1 MTFKEFEQTI
11 KNYVANDKL
20 AEAISLMSAYFKDDP
35 DINDIILQSGRYRSL
50 KKDQQNGTVDYNTL
64 QTAFNQLRA
73 NILTFLEQHQPP
85 SSGNSS
91 THENKSIEERMN
103 LSHARISIL
112 WLLQDNQ
119 QPENGL
125 TISKIHQ
132 LANTHSRKFIVLALQ
147 EMAESGLLER
157 NKVEKTVYWRLTEK
171 GDEIADRF
179 KASSI
184 WNG

>member
-1 MTFKEFEQTI
+1 MTFQEFEQTI
-11 KNYVANDKL
+11 KTYVANDKL

-73 NILTFLEQHQPP
+73 NILNFLEQHQPATT
-85 SSGNSS
+85 NAQD
-91 THENKSIEERMN
+91 THHSSIEERMN

-112 WLLQDNQ
+112 WLLQDNPQ
-119 QPENGL
+119 QENGL

-147 EMAESGLLER
+147 EMADAGLIER